1 LAPYS
6 DSHAIVSIFGCPGAG
21 IVNRSARLVYP
32 THSCAKTARTSSTTA
47 SVIIEATRMDFSFA
61 A

>member
-21 IVNRSARLVYP
+21 IVNRSARLVYS
-32 THSCAKTARTSSTTA
+32 THSCAKTGRTSSMA
-47 SVIIEATRMDFSFA
+47 SVMIEVTRMGFSFA